1 VKTRVPGL
9 LDPGRHI
16 QLLGPLMTLEL
27 RISNL
32 AGVEL
37 CALSVASDWQGRQL
51 KEAIAGKT
59 QIPLS
64 KQKLMYGTTLIRNTD
79 VLSQSLGGG
88 DAEKE
93 LLLIRQTVDFDFW
106 LDEISR
112 DYRRLRKAPEELR
125 GDPQVVMEAI
135 NQNPQAIKFAADSVK
150 ADRDCALK
158 ALQADWTLYTSIALE
173 LWDDREIA
181 LLFVPKCPR
190 LFSKLSPQLKQDGEL
205 VKEVLSNNNGWNI
218 CEMGPEMLADRE
230 LVLMAAR
237 NAGEPSYNR
246 LGRSWLSYINR
257 QLLTDKEVVVAGA
270 KVGYCT
276 IAELPEVFK
285 EDKEVLR
292 AVLEGNPSEIVNAT
306 LELPRDWAL
315 QMLRK
320 DGMALKL
327 LPQFC
332 NDRECVEAAVRQTC
346 FAISFASIE
355 LRADKELARSAI
367 QDFVDN
373 FSRHSLRPEM
383 SSSTDTL
390 PFLSTLS
397 KEIRSDKELMLK
409 VVQRDGRQLCVVE
422 PALLK
427 DPEVVY
433 AAVSRHPMA
442 LRYVAERESE
452 DHGYAKSKSSGKAR
466 NSKGDSSSSSK
477 ASLLEDVQ
485 LLFNAI
491 SRDRNAWVFC
501 PKHLREKVKDML
513 LEKEK
518 KAKMRAAPRPFHVLC
533 PGGCTDYT
541 WDLVVQQQHGKWS
554 VVSLA

>member
-1 VKTRVPGL
+1 
-9 LDPGRHI
+9 
-16 QLLGPLMTLEL
+16 MTLEL

-37 CALSVASDWQGRQL
+37 CELRVASDWQGRQL

-79 VLSQSLGGG
+79 VLGQILGEG
-88 DAEKE
+88 EKE

-125 GDPQVVMEAI
+125 SDPQVVMEAM

-190 LFSKLSPQLKQDGEL
+190 LFSKLSPWLKQDREL
-205 VKEVLSNNNGWNI
+205 VRALLSNNNGWNV
-218 CEMGPEMLADRE
+218 CEMSPEMLADRE

-237 NAGEPSYNR
+237 NAGEPFFYC
-246 LGRSWLSYINR
+246 LGRSWLSYIHR
-257 QLLTDKEVVVAGA
+257 RLMTDKEVVVAGA

-292 AVLEGNPSEIVNAT
+292 AVLEGNPSEIVNAPT

-315 QMLRK
+315 AMLRK
-320 DGMALKL
+320 EGMTLKL

-332 NDRECVEAAVRQTC
+332 NDRECVEAAVSQSC

-355 LRADKELARSAI
+355 LRADKELARVAI
-367 QDFVDN
+367 HDFVEN

-383 SSSTDTL
+383 SSSTDAL

-442 LRYVAERESE
+442 LRYVAEHERDFE
-452 DHGYAKSKSSGKAR
+452 DHGYPKSRSSKAR
-466 NSKGDSSSSSK
+466 NSKGDSQSSK
-477 ASLLEDVQ
+477 SSLLEDVQ
-485 LLFNAI
+485 LLFTAI
-491 SRDRNAWVFC
+491 SRDKNAWVFC
-501 PKHLREKVKDML
+501 PKHLREKLEDML
-513 LEKEK
+513 LEKQK
-518 KAKMRAAPRPFHVLC
+518 KAK
-533 PGGCTDYT
+533 
-541 WDLVVQQQHGKWS
+541 K
-554 VVSLA
+554 

>member
-1 VKTRVPGL
+1 
-9 LDPGRHI
+9 
-16 QLLGPLMTLEL
+16 MTLEL
-27 RISNL
+27 RVSNL

-37 CALSVASDWQGRQL
+37 CQLSVPSDWQGRQL

-64 KQKLMYGTTLIRNTD
+64 KQKLLYGTTLIRNTD
-79 VLSQSLGGG
+79 VLSQILGEG
-88 DAEKE
+88 ERE
-93 LLLIRQTVDFDFW
+93 LLVIRQTVDFDYW
-106 LDEISR
+106 LEEISR

-125 GDPQVVMEAI
+125 RDPQVVMEAM
-135 NQNPQAIKFAADSVK
+135 NQNPQAIKFAADTVK

-158 ALQADWTLYTSIALE
+158 ALRADWTLYTSIGLD

-181 LLFVPKCPR
+181 LLFVPKNAR
-190 LFSKLSPQLKQDGEL
+190 LFSKLSPQLKRDREL

-230 LVLMAAR
+230 LVLLAAR
-237 NAGEPSYNR
+237 NADQPYYHQ
-246 LGRSWLSYINR
+246 LGRSWLSCINR
-257 QLLTDKEVVVAGA
+257 QLLTDKEVVIACA
-270 KVGYCT
+270 KVGHCR

-292 AVLEGNPSEIVNAT
+292 AVLEANPLEIVNAPT
-306 LELPRDWAL
+306 LELPREWAL
-315 QMLRK
+315 AMLRK

-332 NDRECVEAAVRQTC
+332 NDRECVEAAVSQTC
-346 FAISFASIE
+346 FALSFASIE

-367 QDFVDN
+367 QHFASKVCTD
-373 FSRHSLRPEM
+373 SLNLEPCMGEPEHV
-383 SSSTDTL
+383 SSSTDAL
-390 PFLSTLS
+390 PFLSSMS

-409 VVQRDGRQLCVVE
+409 VVQWDGRQLCVVE
-422 PALLK
+422 PVLLK

-433 AAVSRHPMA
+433 AAVSKHPMA
-442 LRYVAERESE
+442 LRYVAEHERESSA
-452 DHGYAKSKSSGKAR
+452 DQGYAKSKSSKAR
-466 NSKGDSSSSSK
+466 NSKGDSKSST

-485 LLFNAI
+485 LLFKAI

-501 PKHLREKVKDML
+501 PKHLREKVEDML

-518 KAKMRAAPRPFHVLC
+518 KAK
-533 PGGCTDYT
+533 
-541 WDLVVQQQHGKWS
+541 K
-554 VVSLA
+554 